1 MTSKESNR
9 TQVAKIK
16 IALVEDNVDL
26 QRHLLDRIEASN
38 LFSCIVVSERVE
50 SFLEINIAQG
60 LDLILLDN
68 RLEGGVTGV
77 EGLPQIKER
86 YPDVPVIIWT
96 VTHDYDAIFEALLL
110 GASDFIQKELNLD
123 QIYYRLHEIR
133 KQPCPVIT
141 PPIARRLIR
150 FWNKNKIRDFGEET
164 MARKVVVFLANGVS
178 YSEIEKMLSLQKG
191 ELEHFIAKLLA
202 KTRKWK
208 IS

>member
-1 MTSKESNR
+1 MTSKESNT

-38 LFSCIVVSERVE
+38 LFSCVVVSEQVE
-50 SFLEINIAQG
+50 SFLEINVVQD

-77 EGLPQIKER
+77 EGLPSIKKR

-96 VTHDYDAIFEALLL
+96 VMYDYDAIFEALLL

-123 QIYYRLHEIR
+123 QIYYRLHEIQ

-150 FWNKNKIRDFGEET
+150 FWDKNKIGDFGEET
-164 MARKVVVFLANGVS
+164 MARKVVVFLANGVC
-178 YSEIEKMLSLQKG
+178 YSEVEEMLSLEKG
-191 ELEHFIAKLLA
+191 ELEQFIAKLLE

-208 IS
+208 MS